1 MRRRKARI
9 TLSHPGDILGV
20 VPYLVGFHP
29 QESVVAVMLR
39 SGRVMLTIRADV
51 PPSSGAANLAAQITG
66 LVVQHCAEHLILI
79 GYSGDPQA
87 RELLM
92 EMAGKLTPF
101 GLQDVMF
108 VDGQRWWPLMCAR
121 GCCPS
126 EGQPYD
132 PRASPV
138 AAQAVF
144 AGLPTRPDR
153 RALEADVSGPAKDE
167 RPELSRLVEQ
177 EFSSIDGLA
186 STARCDLMRTV
197 LVASLAQQVP
207 PDDPTCVRLALLA
220 REATVRDVAWAMI
233 SSKDAEQHRRVWAR
247 VVARTVPPLEAAPLC
262 LLGFCAW
269 ICGDGA
275 MMNCCVQRV
284 SDVDPNYSFGQ
295 LLAKISEQAL
305 PPRLWDEFG
314 PASRQGGR

>member
-1 MRRRKARI
+1 MRQRKARI

-39 SGRVMLTIRADV
+39 SGRVMLTIRVDV
-51 PPSSGAANLAAQITG
+51 PPPSGAANLAAQITG

-108 VDGQRWWPLMCAR
+108 VDGQRWWSLMCAR

-138 AAQAVF
+138 AAQAVY
-144 AGLPTRPDR
+144 AGLATRPDR
-153 RALEADVSGPAKDE
+153 RALEADVSGPAEDE

-220 REATVRDVAWAMI
+220 REATVRDVAWSMI

-247 VVARTVPPLEAAPLC
+247 VVARTVHPLEAAPLC

-314 PASRQGGR
+314 PASRQRG